1 MKKKTKVIIAAL
13 VVLLLVTCVTVV
25 FLMKGKKS
33 AGTLAANTDTEDLQD
48 KELNDKQ
55 AANEIKTTSEETT
68 EASAKEK
75 EKADKQ
81 DKTTEASVT
90 TEKPGTTEASVQGL
104 PTASTTTEKPRTTE
118 ETPAT
123 TEKPHTTEAPAPAH
137 VHSWK
142 TINHPAETH
151 KEKQLVCKAYDED
164 VYEYHMTCNACGA
177 YLDPPMSADER
188 EAHMYNCSSGY
199 TDGTI
204 KVGTVHHDAEY
215 ETVTVV
221 DKEAWTETVCET
233 CGERKQGLQQGKD
246 TRKKIMDDK
255 LYMVLV
261 LGG

>member
-13 VVLLLVTCVTVV
+13 AVLLLAVACVTVA
-25 FLMKGKKS
+25 FLMKNEKH
-33 AGTLAANTDTEDLQD
+33 GTLAANTGIEAENPQD
-48 KELNDKQ
+48 KELDGKH
-55 AANEIKTTSEETT
+55 ADTEIKTTSEETT

-81 DKTTEASVT
+81 DKTTEASVA

-123 TEKPHTTEAPAPAH
+123 MEKPHTTEAPVATEAPAPAH

-142 TINHPAETH
+142 TTKHPAETH
-151 KEKQLVCKAYDED
+151 KEKQLVCEAYDED

-215 ETVTVV
+215 KTVTVV

-233 CGERKQGLQQGKD
+233 CGEVKESGK
-246 TRKKIMDDK
+246 T
-255 LYMVLV
+255 YWH
-261 LGG
+261 